1 MTPHVDIP
9 IREPSQVGEARRM
22 ALRLAANHE
31 LSEDVCGRI
40 ALVVT
45 ELGTNLVRHA
55 STGRL
60 LIACTVVEGRAAH
73 FEVISLDS
81 GPGMPDVNQ
90 CLLDGYSTGGTPGTG
105 FGAVRRLST
114 DFSVFS
120 AVDQGTV
127 ILSRIRISDGRAATQ
142 RAAAAD
148 SQFAHA
154 GICLSAAGEV
164 VSGDAW
170 AIRIEDGQASLIVAD
185 GLGHGPEAA
194 AAAEVALSA
203 FRASDLG
210 EGRGSPSAILERAH
224 PLMRDTRGAAVSIS
238 TLDLQANTV
247 VVAGA
252 GNVSGRIISGL
263 SDRSLLSQHGTLGL
277 MIRTLHDATY
287 AWPEHAL
294 LVMHSD
300 GLQSRWKLDSVGGL
314 LRCDPA
320 VVAGWLIRDH
330 TRGSDDVTVVV
341 VKRA

>member
-1 MTPHVDIP
+1 MTPHADIP
-9 IREPSQVGEARRM
+9 IRESSQVGEARRM
-22 ALRLAANHE
+22 ALRLAAGHD
-31 LSEDVCGRI
+31 LSEEVCGRI

-55 STGRL
+55 LGGRL
-60 LIACTVVEGRAAH
+60 LIACTVVEGATH
-73 FEVISLDS
+73 FEVIAIDS
-81 GPGMPDVNQ
+81 GPGMQDINQ
-90 CLLDGYSTGGTPGTG
+90 CLLDGYSTGTTPGTG
-105 FGAVRRLST
+105 FGAVQRLST

-120 AVDQGTV
+120 KVDHGTV
-127 ILSRIRISDGRAATQ
+127 ILSRIRAPEGRSATQ
-142 RAAAAD
+142 RAAPVS

-154 GICLSAAGEV
+154 GICLCAPGEV

-170 AIRIEDGQASLIVAD
+170 DIRIEDGKASLIVAD
-185 GLGHGPEAA
+185 GLGHGPDAA
-194 AAAEVALSA
+194 AAAQVALTA

-210 EGRGSPSAILERAH
+210 NAHGSPSAILEHAH
-224 PLMRDTRGAAVSIS
+224 PLMRHTRGAAVSIC
-238 TLDLQANTV
+238 TLDRQANTV
-247 VVAGA
+247 VAAGA
-252 GNVSGRIISGL
+252 GNISGRIISGL

-277 MIRTLHDATY
+277 RIRTLQDATY

-300 GLQSRWKLDSVGGL
+300 GLQSRWKLDGLGGL

-320 VVAGWLIRDH
+320 VIAGWLVRDH

>member
-1 MTPHVDIP
+1 MKPHADLP
-9 IREPSQVGEARRM
+9 IRESSQVGEARRM
-22 ALRLAANHE
+22 ALRLAAAHE
-31 LSEDVCGRI
+31 LSEEVCGRI

-45 ELGTNLVRHA
+45 ELGNNLVRHA
-55 STGRL
+55 QAGRL
-60 LIACTVVEGRAAH
+60 LMACTATEHGTH

-81 GPGMPDVNQ
+81 GPGMQDVNQ
-90 CLLDGYSTGGTPGTG
+90 CLLDGYSTGTTPGTG

-120 AVDQGTV
+120 KVDSGTV
-127 ILSRIRISDGRAATQ
+127 ILSRIRVSDPGPSTQ
-142 RAAAAD
+142 RQAPLNSD
-148 SQFAHA
+148 FVYA
-154 GICLSAAGEV
+154 GICLCAPGEV

-170 AIRIEDGQASLIVAD
+170 DIRIEDGQASLIVAD

-194 AAAEVALSA
+194 AAAQAALA
-203 FRASDLG
+203 VFRDA
-210 EGRGSPSAILERAH
+210 RGSPSAILEQAH
-224 PLMRDTRGAAVSIS
+224 PLMRQTRGAAVSIS
-238 TLDLQANTV
+238 TLDLKTNTV
-247 VVAGA
+247 VAAGA
-252 GNVSGRIISGL
+252 GNVAGRIISGL

-277 MIRTLHDATY
+277 KVRTLQDAIY

-300 GLQSRWKLDSVGGL
+300 GLQTRWKLDGLGGL

-320 VVAGWLIRDH
+320 VIAGWLVRDH

>member
-1 MTPHVDIP
+1 MKPHADLP
-9 IREPSQVGEARRM
+9 IRESSQVGEARRM
-22 ALRLAANHE
+22 ALRLAAAHE
-31 LSEDVCGRI
+31 LSEEVCGRI

-45 ELGTNLVRHA
+45 ELGNNLVRHA
-55 STGRL
+55 QAGRL
-60 LIACTVVEGRAAH
+60 LMACTATGHGVD

-81 GPGMPDVNQ
+81 GPGMQDVNQ
-90 CLLDGYSTGGTPGTG
+90 CLLDGFSTGTTPGTG

-120 AVDQGTV
+120 KVDSGTV
-127 ILSRIRISDGRAATQ
+127 ILSRIRVSEPGSNTPRLGSVNSD
-142 RAAAAD
+142 
-148 SQFAHA
+148 FVHA
-154 GICLSAAGEV
+154 GICLCAPGEV

-170 AIRIEDGQASLIVAD
+170 DIRFEDGQASLIVAD

-194 AAAEVALSA
+194 AAAQAALA
-203 FRASDLG
+203 VFRDA
-210 EGRGSPSAILERAH
+210 RGSPSVILERAH
-224 PLMRDTRGAAVSIS
+224 PLMRQTRGAAVSIS
-238 TLDLQANTV
+238 TLDLKTNTV
-247 VVAGA
+247 VAAGA
-252 GNVSGRIISGL
+252 GNVAGRIISGL

-277 MIRTLHDATY
+277 KVRTLQDATY

-300 GLQSRWKLDSVGGL
+300 GLQTRWKLDGVGGL

-320 VVAGWLIRDH
+320 VIAGWLIRDH

>member
-22 ALRLAANHE
+22 ALRLAAGHE

-55 STGRL
+55 HAGRL
-60 LIACTVVEGRAAH
+60 LIACTMVAGCAH
-73 FEVISLDS
+73 FEVISIDS
-81 GPGMPDVNQ
+81 GPGMLDIHQ
-90 CLLDGYSTGGTPGTG
+90 CLLDGYSTGTTPGTG
-105 FGAVRRLST
+105 FGAVQRLST

-120 AVDQGTV
+120 KVDHGTV
-127 ILSRIRISDGRAATQ
+127 ILSRIRVPEGKSSAT
-142 RAAAAD
+142 RIAPVN
-148 SQFAHA
+148 SQFVYS
-154 GICLSAAGEV
+154 GICLAAPGEV

-170 AIRIEDGQASLIVAD
+170 NIRIEEGKASLIVAD

-194 AAAEVALSA
+194 AAAQMAVAV
-203 FRASDLG
+203 FRDA
-210 EGRGSPSAILERAH
+210 RGSPSAILEHAH
-224 PLMRDTRGAAVSIS
+224 PLMRHTRGAAVSIS

-247 VVAGA
+247 VAAGA
-252 GNVSGRIISGL
+252 GNISGRIISGL
-263 SDRSLLSQHGTLGL
+263 SDRSLMSQHGTLGL
-277 MIRTLHDATY
+277 KIRTLQDATY
-287 AWPEHAL
+287 AWPAHAL

-300 GLQSRWKLDSVGGL
+300 GLQTRWKLDGMGGL

-320 VVAGWLIRDH
+320 VIAGWLIRDH
-330 TRGSDDVTVVV
+330 TRGADDVTVVV